1 MTGGMALWKCVVV
14 PRVPEAGTGGAMD
27 VLGWG
32 GKRPRGVQG
41 DQARVADGPQGF
53 PPPRLIEAVVQLI
66 KETEARP
73 RLDRVER
80 LANGII
86 GGNALDLEEG
96 TGVVATAGPFPIPL
110 ATQERGALGEKDR
123 AGRPG
128 DGSHGKAGVVAGAPI
143 GPLGGN
149 RAPTSDALREAARIH
164 APSNAGTGPKG
175 QVTIGGR
182 W

>member
-80 LANGII
+80 LTNVIV
-86 GGNALDLEEG
+86 GGDAFDLEEG
-96 TGVVATAGPFPIPL
+96 TGVVATVSPFQFPL
-110 ATQERGALGEKDR
+110 ETQERGALGEKDR
-123 AGRPG
+123 EGRQADVG
-128 DGSHGKAGVVAGAPI
+128 HGVLGVVAGAPI
-143 GPLGGN
+143 RQRGDDRTPAADEL
-149 RAPTSDALREAARIH
+149 SEAALIH
-164 APSNAGTGPKG
+164 GPSNAGTGPKV
-175 QVTIGGR
+175 QVTIV
-182 W
+182 